1 MTNSTHLALPYLD
14 AAQAQK
20 HVTHNDA
27 LRVLDAL
34 VELSVTARNV
44 TSVPA
49 APTEGGRWLVGAGA
63 TGAFAGNANNVAAFQ
78 DGTWRFFV
86 PQKGWQAYV
95 ESEGLVL
102 LFDGTAWNDIGL
114 SLHVLQ
120 NLTELGIGTTA
131 DATNVLAAKLNN
143 ALFTAKATS
152 EGGSGD
158 LRYTLNKSAAS
169 NTVSQLYKDNFSGR
183 AEVGLTGDDNFHF
196 KVSPDGSTWYDA
208 LILSSAAG
216 DKFAPAGGLV
226 LGNSAFFSTT
236 STSGAVTPTSQVQ
249 GTGGSAAFLA
259 ARFSNDANGSR
270 VFFAK
275 SRGAS
280 VGAQG
285 AIAASDDLGGVSFSA
300 SDGAA
305 MRHGASLRAIA
316 TGAATANGTPTK
328 VVISTSDGTAAPV
341 DRAVID
347 QAGNLGI
354 GTTSPAA
361 RVTVSTNISPLIAP
375 IAGTVAQFGG
385 VDGSPA
391 RFSLDGYGSFPQ
403 MLVRRY
409 NGSAAAP
416 TAVNANDV
424 LFNFN
429 ASPYDGAAT
438 AGGAAAINFVAGEG
452 FSSAAHGTYIS
463 FNTTANGST
472 AGTERVRFDGA
483 GNIQMGG
490 ANTVLDANRLY
501 NARSYTVATL
511 PSPGIA
517 GRVAFASNGRMYN
530 GAGILEGAGAGTG
543 GLVCDN
549 GTAWKLAGTN
559 QTVQA

>member
-1 MTNSTHLALPYLD
+1 MTNSTHFGLPYLD

-27 LRVLDAL
+27 LRMLDAL
-34 VELSVTARNV
+34 VQLSVTARNL

-49 APTEGGRWLVGAGA
+49 APAEGGRWLVGSGA
-63 TGAFAGNANNVAAFQ
+63 TGVFAGNANNVAAFQ
-78 DGTWRFFV
+78 DGVWRFFV
-86 PQKGWQAYV
+86 PQKGWCAFV
-95 ESEGLVL
+95 ETEAIVLV
-102 LFDGTAWNDIGL
+102 FDGAAWNNIGL
-114 SLHVLQ
+114 SVRTLQ
-120 NLTELGIGTTA
+120 NLAELGIGTTA
-131 DATNVLAAKLNN
+131 DTTNVLAAKLNS
-143 ALFTAKATS
+143 ALFTAKAAS
-152 EGGSGD
+152 EGGTGD
-158 LRYTLNKSAAS
+158 LRCTLNKSAAS
-169 NTVSQLYKDNFSGR
+169 NTVSQLYQDAFSGR

-236 STSGAVTPTSQVQ
+236 SASGAVTPTSQVQ

-259 ARFSNDANGSR
+259 ARFSNDTNGSR

-285 AIAASDDLGGVSFSA
+285 AIATADDLGGMSFSG

-328 VVISTSDGTAAPV
+328 LVISTSDGTAAPV

-354 GTTSPAA
+354 GTTAPAA
-361 RVTVSTNISPLIAP
+361 KVTVSTNISPLIAP

-385 VDGSPA
+385 ADSSPA

-403 MLVRRY
+403 ILVRRY

-416 TAVNANDV
+416 SAVNANDV

-438 AGGAAAINFVAGEG
+438 AGGAAAMNFVAGEA
-452 FSSAAHGTYIS
+452 FSSTAHGTYII
-463 FNTTANGST
+463 FNTTANGSAT
-472 AGTERVRFDGA
+472 NAERVRFDGA
-483 GNIQMGG
+483 GNVQMGG

-501 NARSYTVATL
+501 NARSYTVAAL
-511 PSPGIA
+511 PTPGVA

-530 GAGILEGAGAGTG
+530 GAGTLESAGAGTG

-549 GTAWKLAGTN
+549 GTAWKIVGTN
-559 QTVQA
+559 QIVQA